1 LGVVA
6 GRRRRVRASEV
17 IGKTGEIMR
26 LTLWTDYALRT
37 LIYLAMKEQG
47 LATIGEIA
55 GSFEISKAH
64 LTKVINRLAQQG
76 YVQAVRGKGGGVRLG
91 RPAAAISIGEVV
103 RDNEETLAVMGCLG
117 QAGFCRI
124 ERCCVLKGALQE
136 ATRAFMRVLDG
147 LTLAD
152 LIAPKAPLRRALA
165 LEPRSHSA

>member
-1 LGVVA
+1 
-6 GRRRRVRASEV
+6 
-17 IGKTGEIMR
+17 MR

-37 LIYLAMKEQG
+37 LIYLAMKERD

-64 LTKVINRLAQQG
+64 LTKVIHRLAQQG

-103 RDNEETLAVMGCLG
+103 RDNEESLAVMGCLE

-124 ERCCVLKGALQE
+124 ERCCVLKDALQE

-152 LIAPKAPLRRALA
+152 LIAPKTRLRRALA
-165 LEPRSHSA
+165 LEPETHSA